1 MSDGADRRRR
11 GRKLPIAPEQAGPAG
26 ANGLNGA
33 EEPSGDGEAPREGE
47 AEARP
52 ILPDVTDAPLP
63 AADAEAS
70 ADAEALAAAEAGA
83 TDGERPAEPE
93 ATAPGLSVKEVPSW
107 RLILTLAAAG
117 AMAGLAIV
125 LVFGWAEPKI
135 EAHRAEALRAAITEV
150 LGGPERYETLYVV
163 DGSLTTVLPANVD
176 STALDR
182 IYAGYAADGSEMGF
196 AIAGEQ
202 PGYQDI
208 VGLIFGYDAE
218 SGQLLGM
225 KVLESKETP
234 GLGDKIEKDSA
245 FVSSFRGVVPLIK
258 GVKAR
263 TGTGSE
269 HEVDMITG
277 ATISSR
283 TVIEIINKR
292 MESIGPMI
300 QAYQAE
306 PREAPAA
313 VAAEAGG

>member
-1 MSDGADRRRR
+1 VSGGEDRRSR
-11 GRKLPIAPEQAGPAG
+11 GRKLPIAPEQGGPNEADV
-26 ANGLNGA
+26 ADAPPPAA
-33 EEPSGDGEAPREGE
+33 ETEPPADVELEDEAEATVEAAPEGE
-47 AEARP
+47 AAAARDEEALAAEAER
-52 ILPDVTDAPLP
+52 V
-63 AADAEAS
+63 ADAEATVE
-70 ADAEALAAAEAGA
+70 ADAGMA
-83 TDGERPAEPE
+83 E
-93 ATAPGLSVKEVPSW
+93 ATAPELSVKEVPSW
-107 RLILTLAAAG
+107 RLILTLALAG

-135 EAHRAEALRAAITEV
+135 EAHRAAALRAAIQEV
-150 LGGPERYETLYVV
+150 LGGPEQYETLFVV
-163 DGSLTTVLPANVD
+163 DGSLTAALPANVD
-176 STALDR
+176 SMGLDR
-182 IYAGYAADGSEMGF
+182 IYAGYAADGSRMGF

-218 SGQLLGM
+218 SDELLGM

-245 FVSSFRGVVPLIK
+245 FVSSFRGVVPLIE
-258 GVKAR
+258 GVKAGA
-263 TGTGSE
+263 GTGSE

-292 MESIGPMI
+292 MEAIGAMI
-300 QAYQAE
+300 QAYTAE
-306 PREAPAA
+306 SP

>member
-1 MSDGADRRRR
+1 MSGGADRRRRR
-11 GRKLPIAPEQAGPAG
+11 GRKLPIAPEQAGPDG
-26 ANGLNGA
+26 PDGLNG
-33 EEPSGDGEAPREGE
+33 
-47 AEARP
+47 
-52 ILPDVTDAPLP
+52 PDVTDAPPP
-63 AADAEAS
+63 AAEAEPS
-70 ADAEALAAAEAGA
+70 ADAEALAAADHPADPEAA
-83 TDGERPAEPE
+83 ADPE

-107 RLILTLAAAG
+107 RLILTLALAG

-135 EAHRAEALRAAITEV
+135 EAHRAAALRAAIQEV
-150 LGGPERYETLYVV
+150 LGGPERYETLFVV
-163 DGSLTTVLPANVD
+163 DGSLTAALPANVD
-176 STALDR
+176 STELDR
-182 IYAGYAADGSEMGF
+182 IYAGYAADGSQMGF

-218 SGQLLGM
+218 SGELLGI

-300 QAYQAE
+300 QAYRAE

>member
-1 MSDGADRRRR
+1 MSGGEDRPRR
-11 GRKLPIAPEQAGPAG
+11 GRKLPIAPEPGSPDELNGP
-26 ANGLNGA
+26 NGLSGPDA
-33 EEPSGDGEAPREGE
+33 DGEPS
-47 AEARP
+47 
-52 ILPDVTDAPLP
+52 
-63 AADAEAS
+63 ADSE
-70 ADAEALAAAEAGA
+70 AAA
-83 TDGERPAEPE
+83 PE
-93 ATAPGLSVKEVPSW
+93 LSVKEVPSW
-107 RLILTLAAAG
+107 RLILTLALAG

-135 EAHRAEALRAAITEV
+135 EAHRAAALRAAIQEV
-150 LGGPERYETLYVV
+150 LGGPE
-163 DGSLTTVLPANVD
+163 
-176 STALDR
+176 DR
-182 IYAGYAADGSEMGF
+182 IYAGYAADGSRMGF

-218 SGQLLGM
+218 SDELLGM

-245 FVSSFRGVVPLIK
+245 FVSSFRGVVPLIE
-258 GVKAR
+258 GVKAGA
-263 TGTGSE
+263 GTGSE

-300 QAYQAE
+300 QAYTAE

-313 VAAEAGG
+313 VSAEAGG

>member
-1 MSDGADRRRR
+1 
-11 GRKLPIAPEQAGPAG
+11 L
-26 ANGLNGA
+26 
-33 EEPSGDGEAPREGE
+33 
-47 AEARP
+47 
-52 ILPDVTDAPLP
+52 
-63 AADAEAS
+63 
-70 ADAEALAAAEAGA
+70 
-83 TDGERPAEPE
+83 
-93 ATAPGLSVKEVPSW
+93 
-107 RLILTLAAAG
+107 
-117 AMAGLAIV
+117 
-125 LVFGWAEPKI
+125 AEPKI
-135 EAHRAEALRAAITEV
+135 EAHRAAALRAAIQEV
-150 LGGPERYETLYVV
+150 LGGPERYETLFVV
-163 DGSLTTVLPANVD
+163 DGSLTAALPANVD
-176 STALDR
+176 STELDR

-218 SGQLLGM
+218 SGELLGM

-245 FVSSFRGVVPLIK
+245 FVSSFRGTLPPIE
-258 GVKAR
+258 GVKAGA
-263 TGTGSE
+263 GTGSE

-300 QAYQAE
+300 QAYTAE
-306 PREAPAA
+306 PP

>member
-1 MSDGADRRRR
+1 MSAAGGGRGGADRGGRR
-11 GRKLPIAPEQAGPAG
+11 GRKLPIAPEQAGPAD
-26 ANGLNGA
+26 ANGLNGL
-33 EEPSGDGEAPREGE
+33 SDDGEAPPTGE
-47 AEARP
+47 AEPRQSDP
-52 ILPDVTDAPLP
+52 
-63 AADAEAS
+63 EATEGS
-70 ADAEALAAAEAGA
+70 PPAAEAEA
-83 TDGERPAEPE
+83 VSADGETSADEE
-93 ATAPGLSVKEVPSW
+93 AAAPGLSVLEVPSW
-107 RLILTLAAAG
+107 RLILTLAVAG
-117 AMAGLAIV
+117 ALAGLAIV

-135 EAHRAEALRAAITEV
+135 EAHRAAALRAAIQEV
-150 LGGPERYETLYVV
+150 LGGPERYEALFVV
-163 DGSLTTVLPANVD
+163 DGALTPALPANVD
-176 STALDR
+176 STRLDR
-182 IYAGYAADGSEMGF
+182 IYAGYAADGSHMGF

-218 SGQLLGM
+218 SGELLGM

-245 FVSSFRGVVPLIK
+245 FVSSFRGTLPPVE
-258 GVKAR
+258 GVKTG

-300 QAYQAE
+300 DAYTAE
-306 PREAPAA
+306 PRGAPAA
-313 VAAEAGG
+313 VSAEAGG

>member
-1 MSDGADRRRR
+1 MSDEPDRRRRR
-11 GRKLPIAPEQAGPAG
+11 GRKLPIAPEAGAAD
-26 ANGLNGA
+26 ANGLNG
-33 EEPSGDGEAPREGE
+33 PNGPNGEARQEGE

-52 ILPDVTDAPLP
+52 IEPDVVDAPPP
-63 AADAEAS
+63 AAEAEPS

-83 TDGERPAEPE
+83 TDGERPADPE
-93 ATAPGLSVKEVPSW
+93 ASARELSVKEVPSW

-135 EAHRAEALRAAITEV
+135 EAHRAAALRAAIQEV
-150 LGGPERYETLYVV
+150 LGGPERYETLFVV
-163 DGSLTTVLPANVD
+163 DGSLTTVPPANVD
-176 STALDR
+176 STELDR
-182 IYAGYAADGSEMGF
+182 IYAGYAADGSQMGF

-245 FVSSFRGVVPLIK
+245 FVSSFRGSLPPIE
-258 GVKAR
+258 GVKAGA
-263 TGTGSE
+263 GTGSE

-292 MESIGPMI
+292 MESIGAMI
-300 QAYQAE
+300 QAYRAE
-306 PREAPAA
+306 TREAPAA
-313 VAAEAGG
+313 VSAEAGG

>member
-1 MSDGADRRRR
+1 MSDGEDRSRR
-11 GRKLPIAPEQAGPAG
+11 GRKLPIAPEPGRPDELNGP
-26 ANGLNGA
+26 NGLGGP
-33 EEPSGDGEAPREGE
+33 EGDGETPPEGD

-52 ILPDVTDAPLP
+52 VDA
-63 AADAEAS
+63 
-70 ADAEALAAAEAGA
+70 
-83 TDGERPAEPE
+83 ERPAEAEASVDAEPSADADADGEPSADSEAAAPE
-93 ATAPGLSVKEVPSW
+93 LSVKEVPSW
-107 RLILTLAAAG
+107 RLILTLALAG

-135 EAHRAEALRAAITEV
+135 E
-150 LGGPERYETLYVV
+150 YETLFVV
-163 DGSLTTVLPANVD
+163 DGALTAALSATVD
-176 STALDR
+176 STELDR
-182 IYAGYAADGSEMGF
+182 IYAGYAADGSRMGF

-218 SGQLLGM
+218 SDELLGM

-245 FVSSFRGVVPLIK
+245 FVSSFRGVVPLIE
-258 GVKAR
+258 GVKAGA
-263 TGTGSE
+263 GTGSE

-300 QAYQAE
+300 QAYTAE

-313 VAAEAGG
+313 VSAEAGG

>member
-1 MSDGADRRRR
+1 M
-11 GRKLPIAPEQAGPAG
+11 
-26 ANGLNGA
+26 
-33 EEPSGDGEAPREGE
+33 
-47 AEARP
+47 
-52 ILPDVTDAPLP
+52 
-63 AADAEAS
+63 
-70 ADAEALAAAEAGA
+70 
-83 TDGERPAEPE
+83 
-93 ATAPGLSVKEVPSW
+93 KEVPSW

-135 EAHRAEALRAAITEV
+135 EAHRAAALRAAIQEV
-150 LGGPERYETLYVV
+150 LGGPERYETLFVV

-176 STALDR
+176 STELDR
-182 IYAGYAADGSEMGF
+182 IYAGYAADGSQMGF

-245 FVSSFRGVVPLIK
+245 FVSSFRGVVPLIE
-258 GVKAR
+258 GVKAG

-300 QAYQAE
+300 QAYEAAASRGSPLSR
-306 PREAPAA
+306 PRRADDGTGERDRARPAR
-313 VAAEAGG
+313 AGGARGRCGSDAGPNDHVHPGLPPRASGRRTRSSSRCSASARRSRSPTRSRTAWRWGSPPSSC

>member
-1 MSDGADRRRR
+1 MSDGTDRPRRR

-26 ANGLNGA
+26 ADGLNG
-33 EEPSGDGEAPREGE
+33 PDGDGEAPREGE
-47 AEARP
+47 TEAQPTEPDVEEGAPPAAEAEP
-52 ILPDVTDAPLP
+52 P
-63 AADAEAS
+63 ADAELS
-70 ADAEALAAAEAGA
+70 ADAEALAAPEATA
-83 TDGERPAEPE
+83 DPE

-135 EAHRAEALRAAITEV
+135 EAHRAEALRAAIHEV
-150 LGGPERYETLYVV
+150 LGGPERYETLFVV
-163 DGSLTTVLPANVD
+163 DGSLTAALPANVD

-182 IYAGYAADGSEMGF
+182 IYAGYAADGSQMGF

-208 VGLIFGYDAE
+208 VGLIFGYDAT
-218 SGQLLGM
+218 SGELLGM

-245 FVSSFRGVVPLIK
+245 FVSSFRGTLPPID
-258 GVKAR
+258 GVKAG

-300 QAYQAE
+300 QAYTAE

-313 VAAEAGG
+313 VSAEAGG

>member
-1 MSDGADRRRR
+1 MSGGEDRPRR
-11 GRKLPIAPEQAGPAG
+11 GRKLPIAPEPGSPDELNGP
-26 ANGLNGA
+26 NGLSGP
-33 EEPSGDGEAPREGE
+33 EGDGETPPEGD

-52 ILPDVTDAPLP
+52 VDA
-63 AADAEAS
+63 
-70 ADAEALAAAEAGA
+70 
-83 TDGERPAEPE
+83 ERPAEAEASVDEAPSANADADGEPSADSEAAAPE
-93 ATAPGLSVKEVPSW
+93 LSVKEVPSW
-107 RLILTLAAAG
+107 RLILTLALAG

-135 EAHRAEALRAAITEV
+135 EAHRAAALRAAIQEV
-150 LGGPERYETLYVV
+150 LGGPERYETLFVV
-163 DGSLTTVLPANVD
+163 DGSLTAALSATVD
-176 STALDR
+176 STELDR
-182 IYAGYAADGSEMGF
+182 IYAGYAADGSRMGF

-218 SGQLLGM
+218 SDELLGM

-245 FVSSFRGVVPLIK
+245 FVSSFLGVVPLIE
-258 GVKAR
+258 GVKAGA
-263 TGTGSE
+263 GTGSE

-300 QAYQAE
+300 QAYTAE
-306 PREAPAA
+306 PRETPS